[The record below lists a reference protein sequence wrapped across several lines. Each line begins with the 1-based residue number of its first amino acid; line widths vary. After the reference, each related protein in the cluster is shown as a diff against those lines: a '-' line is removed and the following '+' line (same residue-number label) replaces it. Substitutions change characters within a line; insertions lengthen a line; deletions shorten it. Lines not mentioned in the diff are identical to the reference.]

1 LTIGTAFPSAV
12 EMKKVKYMR
21 NVFPPRTVLPPIVN
35 ELAGGRILDLPDKEI
50 KKYLQSK
57 IDLQ

>member
-1 LTIGTAFPSAV
+1 
-12 EMKKVKYMR
+12 MKKVKYMR